1 MRIKNIKV
9 SGFKSFC
16 HPVNLQFKQHGI
28 TIVVGPNGCGKS
40 NVVDAIRWV
49 LGEQRVKNLRG
60 GSMEDVIFA
69 GSSFHKPSGMAEV
82 SLTFSNPQGDTLRQ
96 YADYT
101 EIAVTRRLYRSGE
114 SVYMINKTPVRLKDV
129 RELFMDTGVGGTG
142 YSIIEQGRVG
152 EIVSSKPIE
161 RRTLIDDAAGIV
173 KFRFKRETAEK
184 RLEETTQNLFRVTDV
199 MGALSEQEDGLK
211 EHVEKAQKYLDLQQ
225 QCEQLERQHLSLS
238 LHQAAINEDKAQE
251 LVQGHQQQQEDLQ
264 NEKSVVETEME
275 RLKLEQVQRGAQVGE
290 RREQLFQKEQKIQE
304 AENQREL
311 EKQNLQNVSEQQQVQ
326 ETELTELQLRL
337 TDREKERAEIE
348 SRLKELAERLGE
360 LQARLVNIEE
370 LRTKENNALQQAS
383 EDASTLQK
391 RLLTVHTELTNQTN
405 QKNFLD
411 ERLENLTERQQ
422 RLQDQEQ
429 SHRNLLQEA
438 TLQVSDS
445 EERMESIRLQK
456 EELSVKLTE
465 TESGLAAQQTQL
477 TATETQLKDL
487 RYQHSTA
494 QSRIES
500 LHQIQTQYEGFSD
513 SVKIFMQLMQ
523 ENPETK
529 KKLGVSG
536 LLADYITV
544 SEEILTEVS
553 PVMAEVLDYVVIE
566 RTVDFAELEIFCTE
580 HDLGQL
586 KFIALDRPVSMPK
599 NYTTKGTVLSEILE
613 IKAPL
618 KEWGE
623 KFFSRFTL
631 LKDEINFW
639 NEFGNNLPEA
649 PYEWLSAAGIRLTN
663 SNVSIGKVQSGSLG
677 FLQRQQQIVDV
688 EKYAEDLNK
697 KLENLEHELQILRKK
712 YETLKQEQESSEEE
726 TRKLEFDLLS
736 CNKELEHHQLEERR
750 TQQTIS
756 QIAQDAATIL
766 GEMETSRQKENTA
779 TTSIKTLEKER
790 TELEEKTTALQER
803 ILEQQSRV
811 DARAEELLTNRVSL
825 TEITEQQ
832 KNTEET
838 AYRLQRESAETALR
852 LEQLETSRNDAGLRL
867 EQSRKRIT
875 EIDDSFADMLEA
887 RTIMKLELDQEILL
901 HEQKSEEQTLLT
913 QKLQER
919 QGLLEN
925 SVSVS
930 HQESLKLTEFRI
942 QREQF
947 EKQIVEITD
956 KSTEE
961 ILAGMDVENAD
972 LKKMGQELRGLKVR
986 LNTMGAVNLS
996 APEEYAALTER
1007 IDFLKSQSD
1016 DLQKALDDLKETI
1029 KDINIESRRRFS
1041 EMYELINVNFK
1052 KVFSTLFEG
1061 GEAKLVL
1068 TESEDLLSAGVDIV
1082 AQPPGKKL
1090 QNINLLSGGEKALTA
1105 ISLIFAIFLIKPSP
1119 FCFLDEV
1126 DAPLDDVNVVR
1137 FNRLI
1142 TSLSYDSQFILI
1154 THNKKTMEIGDL
1166 LYGVTMEEPG
1176 ISKTVSVE
1184 FNEASRLIA

>member
-1 MRIKNIKV
+1 VRIKNIKV

-16 HPVNLQFKQHGI
+16 HPVNLQFKQNGI

-49 LGEQRVKNLRG
+49 LGEQRVKHLRG
-60 GSMEDVIFA
+60 SSMEDVIFS
-69 GSSFHKPSGMAEV
+69 GSLYHKPSGMAEV
-82 SLTFSNPQGDTLRQ
+82 SLTFSNPKGDTLRQ

-184 RLEETTQNLFRVTDV
+184 RLEETTQNLLRVTDV
-199 MGALSEQEDGLK
+199 LGALSEQEDGLK

-225 QCEQLERQHLSLS
+225 QCGLLERQHLSLS
-238 LHQAAINEDKAQE
+238 LHQATINEDNAQE

-264 NEKSVVETEME
+264 IEKSVVETEME
-275 RLKLEQVQRGAQVGE
+275 RLKLEQVKRGTQVGE

-311 EKQNLQNVSEQQQVQ
+311 EKQNLQNVSEQQQIQ
-326 ETELTELQLRL
+326 ETELVELQQRL
-337 TDREKERAEIE
+337 TEREQERVVIE

-360 LQARLVNIEE
+360 LQAKLVNIEE
-370 LRTKENNALQQAS
+370 LRTKENSALQQAS
-383 EDASTLQK
+383 EDASALQK

-411 ERLENLTERQQ
+411 ERLENMTERQQ

-438 TLQVSDS
+438 TLQVSDG

-456 EELSVKLTE
+456 VELSAKLADL
-465 TESGLAAQQTQL
+465 ESRLAGQHTQL
-477 TATETQLKDL
+477 TATESELEDL

-523 ENPETK
+523 ENQETK

-536 LLADYITV
+536 LLADYISV
-544 SEEILTEVS
+544 SEKTLTAVS
-553 PVMAEVLDYVVIE
+553 PVMAEVLDWVVIE
-566 RTVDFAELEIFCTE
+566 RAADFPELEKFSKE
-580 HDLGQL
+580 HELGQL
-586 KFIALDRPVSMPK
+586 KFVALDRPSSVPQE
-599 NYTTKGTVLSEILE
+599 TTKKGTPLPEILE
-613 IKAPL
+613 FKAPL

-631 LKDEINFW
+631 LKDEIDFW
-639 NEFGNNLPEA
+639 NESGKNQPAA
-649 PYEWLSAAGIRLTN
+649 PHEWLSSSGLRLTN

-697 KLENLEHELQILRKK
+697 KLTKLESEQETLRIK
-712 YETLKQEQESSEEE
+712 YKTLKQQQETCEEE
-726 TRKLEFDLLS
+726 TRKLEFELLS

-750 TQQTIS
+750 TQQTVS
-756 QIAQDAATIL
+756 QIAQDSATIL
-766 GEMETSRQKENTA
+766 SEMETSRQKENTA
-779 TTSIKTLEKER
+779 TTSIKTLEVER
-790 TELEEKTTALQER
+790 SELEEKTKEVQES
-803 ILEQQSRV
+803 ILEQQSRA
-811 DARAEELLTNRVSL
+811 DACAEELLTHRVSL

-832 KNTEET
+832 KSTDET
-838 AYRLQRESAETALR
+838 AERLRRESAETGLR
-852 LEQLETSRNDAGLRL
+852 LKQLETSRSEAGLRL

-875 EIDDSFADMLEA
+875 EIDESFAAMLES
-887 RTIMKLELDQEILL
+887 RTILKLEMDDEILL

-930 HQESLKLTEFRI
+930 HQESIKLTEFRI
-942 QREQF
+942 QREQL
-947 EKQIVEITD
+947 ENQITEITD
-956 KSTEE
+956 KSPED
-961 ILAGMDVENAD
+961 ILAEMDVETAD
-972 LKKMGQELRGLKVR
+972 LKKMGQELHGLKVR

-996 APEEYAALTER
+996 APEEYAVLTER
-1007 IDFLKSQSD
+1007 IEFLKSQSD

-1029 KDINIESRRRFS
+1029 KDINIESRRRFR
-1041 EMYELINVNFK
+1041 EMYELINENFK

-1105 ISLIFAIFLIKPSP
+1105 ISLIFAIFLVKPSP